1 MGPDH
6 STGQHRFDHDTRVE
20 KQTDGTFT
28 ATLTDN
34 WTTFTSHPNGGYI
47 LGTAL
52 NALRQNLSRPDPLA
66 VSAFFLRPAAPG
78 PATARTEV
86 IREGRRTATGH
97 VALEQNGKEIIR
109 ATATYGDLT
118 PDPAARTLTLDT
130 PPDLPDPRDCPVPD
144 EFADRPDGLGIARSV
159 EYRYPTRPGWLDGRK
174 DDRPHAEFWMRFA
187 DGREPDVHALPAM
200 VDFAPPAVLSIGEF
214 TTVTVELG
222 VHVRARP
229 APGWLA
235 CRVFTKHVS
244 GGLHE
249 EDMEL
254 WDSTGT
260 LVAQCRQL
268 AMLL

>member
-1 MGPDH
+1 MSPDP
-6 STGQHRFDHDTRVE
+6 TAEKYQFDRDTRVE
-20 KQTDGTFT
+20 KLADGEFT
-28 ATLTDN
+28 ATLTDA

-52 NALRQNLSRPDPLA
+52 NALRQNLGQPDPLA

-78 PATARTEV
+78 EVTARTEV
-86 IREGRRTATGH
+86 IREGRRTATGQ
-97 VALEQNGKEIIR
+97 VVLEQSGKEIVR
-109 ATATYGDLT
+109 ATATYGDLA
-118 PDPAARTLTLDT
+118 PNPAARVLTLDT
-130 PPDLPDPRDCPVPD
+130 PPDLPAPEDCPVPD
-144 EFADRPDGLGIARSV
+144 EFANRPDGLGIAHSV
-159 EYRYPTRPGWLDGRK
+159 EYRYPTRPGWLDGEK
-174 DDRPHAEFWMRFA
+174 DGRPHAEFWMRFA

-200 VDFAPPAVLSIGEF
+200 VDFAPPAVLDIGEF
-214 TTVTVELG
+214 TTITVELS

-229 APGWLA
+229 APGWVA
-235 CRVFTKHVS
+235 CRVFTKHVA

-249 EDMEL
+249 EDMEI